1 MWSSVA
7 ASGFGDRVI
16 QLTALTLLGG
26 NQKGV
31 DGTSITAGISFYFFL
46 PYLLLGLPAGWLAD
60 KLPRK
65 WIMLGCDESRAAL
78 LLLAFV
84 LVPAAGA
91 AAIPIDHH
99 WKVYAMIFGVG
110 VFAAIFQPA
119 RNATIPQI
127 VRMDHLQQA
136 NALIL
141 GIAVI
146 ASLLGMGLAG
156 ALIDPENS
164 GTLRICL
171 WIGFIMFAVSGTF
184 FAFLKIHRRT
194 GAALSQSDRGKVVA
208 QKAGPY
214 VWQHRTICRLILIN
228 MFVWGA
234 AMVVYNAAMGLC
246 KTQYGFS
253 EDVVIARYV
262 VMAMAL
268 GAGMLG
274 GAIWV
279 AWMNTRRE
287 SGAVAM
293 FGLLMAGIAC
303 ALLTIVHWFP
313 LGVVLAFAVGFFGNT
328 TIICVTT
335 LIQAL
340 SPDYMRG
347 RIMGV
352 NSLLDTIVTVAVN
365 LIIWLLPNADSLVI
379 TITKVM
385 AAAMVLIATIGLYRE
400 MALRPTANRTLNAMW
415 RINRLYTFVWHRLR
429 VIGRQNVPPTGSVLL
444 AANHT
449 TGIDPMVM
457 QAGLMRIARWVMV
470 SEYRYRILEVLWR
483 NTNPISLDGN
493 ASDLTQIRAVITALK
508 QGQMVGLFPEG
519 QLQRDVRELQ
529 PLQPGIGMIAR
540 RSGAQIVPVW
550 IDGTPLA
557 KGMFW
562 HFVLPSRTTVI
573 FGKPYTVDKSHDD
586 QQIVEDLRER
596 LLTLSQQVPA
606 R

>member
-26 NQKGV
+26 NQEGI
-31 DGTSITAGISFYFFL
+31 DGTSITAAISFYFFL

-65 WIMLGCDESRAAL
+65 WIMLSCDESRAL
-78 LLLAFV
+78 MLLLAFL
-84 LVPAAGA
+84 LVPAAGV
-91 AAIPIDHH
+91 AAIPPDHH
-99 WKVYAMIFGVG
+99 WKVYAMILSVG

-127 VRMDHLQQA
+127 VKLDHLQQA

-156 ALIDPENS
+156 VLIDPNDS
-164 GTLRICL
+164 GTLRVCL
-171 WIGFIMFAVSGTF
+171 WIGFLMFAVSGTF
-184 FAFLKIHRRT
+184 FAFLKIQRRT
-194 GAALSQSDRGKVVA
+194 GAALTESDRSKVVP

-214 VWQHRTICRLILIN
+214 VLKHRTICRLILIN

-253 EDVVIARYV
+253 PDEVIARYV

-293 FGLLMAGIAC
+293 FGLLMAGISC
-303 ALLTIVHWFP
+303 AALTVNHSFAV
-313 LGVVLAFAVGFFGNT
+313 GVALAFAVGFFGNT

-347 RIMGV
+347 RVMGV
-352 NSLLDTIVTVAVN
+352 NSLLDTAMTVAVN
-365 LIIWLLPNADSLVI
+365 LIIWQLPNADSVVI

-385 AAAMVLIATIGLYRE
+385 AAAMVVTAVIGLYRE
-400 MALRPTANRTLNAMW
+400 LTPGPTTNRMLNVMW

-429 VIGRQNVPPTGSVLL
+429 VIGRQHVPPTGSVLL

-449 TGIDPMVM
+449 AGIDPLVM
-457 QAGLMRIARWVMV
+457 QAGLMRIVRWVMV
-470 SEYRYRILEVLWR
+470 SEYRYRILEPLWR
-483 NTNPISLDGN
+483 NTNPISLDGD
-493 ASDLTQIRAVITALK
+493 ASDLAQIRAIIHALK
-508 QGQMVGLFPEG
+508 EGQMVGLYPEG
-519 QLQRDVRELQ
+519 QLQREVRELQ
-529 PLQPGIGMIAR
+529 PLQPGVGMIAR
-540 RSGAQIVPVW
+540 RTATQIVPVW
-550 IDGTPLA
+550 IDGTPQ
-557 KGMFW
+557 KRQMFW
-562 HFVLPSRTTVI
+562 HFALPSHTTVI
-573 FGKPYTVDKSHDD
+573 FGEPYVADKSHDD
-586 QQIVEDLRER
+586 EQIVEDLRQR
-596 LLTLSQQVPA
+596 LLALSRQVPP